1 VEQAV
6 IVHVPLDDAQFG
18 SNQRRDALHALEDEL
33 IEAIE
38 LAEAGEFDG
47 NDFGQGECTFFMYGP
62 DADVLYMVI
71 EVVLQEF
78 PVARGGYAIK
88 RYGPADDPNSKEVK
102 VTW

>member
-1 VEQAV
+1 VEHAV
-6 IVHVPLDDAQFG
+6 IVRLPLDDKQFG
-18 SNQRRDALHALEDEL
+18 SPERREALNALEDEL
-33 IEAIE
+33 INAIE

-78 PVARGGYAIK
+78 PVSHGGYAIK
-88 RYGPADDPNSKEVK
+88 RYGPADDSNSKEVR

>member
-1 VEQAV
+1 VDHAV
-6 IVHVPLDDAQFG
+6 IVRLPLDDAQFG
-18 SNQRRDALHALEDEL
+18 SPQRREELNALEDEL
-33 IEAIE
+33 INAIE

-78 PVARGGYAIK
+78 QVARGGYATK
-88 RYGPADDPNSKEVK
+88 RYGPADDPNSKEVR

>member
-1 VEQAV
+1 MEHAV
-6 IVHVPLDDAQFG
+6 IVRLRLDDASFG
-18 SNQRRDALHALEDEL
+18 SSERREALSALADEL
-33 IEAIE
+33 ADAIE

-47 NDFGQGECTFFMYGP
+47 SEFGQGECTFFMYGP

-71 EVVLQEF
+71 EVVLQER

-88 RYGPADDPNSKEVK
+88 RYGPADDPHSKVVR

>member
-1 VEQAV
+1 MEHAV
-6 IVHVPLDDAQFG
+6 IVRLPLDDAQFG
-18 SNQRRDALHALEDEL
+18 SAERRAALDALEDEL
-33 IEAIE
+33 INAIE

-62 DADVLYMVI
+62 DADELYMVI
-71 EVVLQEF
+71 EVVLQEL

-88 RYGPADDPNSKEVK
+88 RYGPADDPDSREVR